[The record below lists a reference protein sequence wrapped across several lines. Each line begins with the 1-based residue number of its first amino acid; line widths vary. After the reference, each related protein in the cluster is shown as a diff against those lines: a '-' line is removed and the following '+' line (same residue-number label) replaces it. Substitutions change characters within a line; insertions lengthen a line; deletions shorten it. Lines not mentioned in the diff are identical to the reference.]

1 MSDILEMGAFKN
13 GEKYNV
19 TARYWDTARKGL
31 NNTYSRKKNSKGKH
45 SKIASEPVVSQTSRN
60 LLEV

>member
-19 TARYWDTARKGL
+19 TGWDTARKGL